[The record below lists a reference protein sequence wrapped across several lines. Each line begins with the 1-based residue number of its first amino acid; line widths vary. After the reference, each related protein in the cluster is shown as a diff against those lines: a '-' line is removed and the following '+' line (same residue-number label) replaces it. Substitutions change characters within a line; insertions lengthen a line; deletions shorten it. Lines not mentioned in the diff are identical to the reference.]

1 MPHEPNMSQ
10 TPATQKPPKPPRKL
24 PRWVYLVLFV
34 VVVALPFMR
43 QLTQRSSADKEALAT
58 LTEMGA
64 EPINRPLRDE
74 ELDMP
79 IQTHAGKTTTLRAL
93 MASGDTVIL
102 HFWASWCGPCMEEL
116 PEIGKLAQALRG
128 RRVQVVSVS
137 HDDEW
142 ADADAALVKTN
153 GKAQPDA
160 GVWLRELEGQSG
172 EESKMLRVRLGTL
185 QLPETYILVDGQALV
200 RLIASQPWSNPRLMR
215 ALERLAPLR

>member
-1 MPHEPNMSQ
+1 MPHELNMSQ
-10 TPATQKPPKPPRKL
+10 TPAAQKPPKPPRKL

-43 QLTQRSSADKEALAT
+43 QLTQRSGADKEALAT

-79 IQTHAGKTTTLRAL
+79 VQTHDGKTTTLRTL
-93 MASGDTVIL
+93 MASGDAVIL